1 MHSSSPRWH
10 SLWEGVVRVGSRRQD
25 PAQNGGLVGWWVGGS
40 GRGNLGSGLIW
51 SRGRLGPWGSAWPSL
66 RGSGRPAEPLL
77 LPGPVPGPRPLM
89 PPPSPPTLTTLCSPA
104 AGGPR
109 GPGSPQLLLLTRA
122 GSYTVLGVRSLRP
135 APVAPVQKGTGDK
148 ALWHLIVTLMSTHAW
163 PPAGAVRA
171 AESMVWANGR
181 LAECAV
187 LSR

>member
-1 MHSSSPRWH
+1 MVESSPA
-10 SLWEGVVRVGSRRQD
+10 SLKHLPGPSPTHLRGLRVWLVFT
-25 PAQNGGLVGWWVGGS
+25 GLVWSW
-40 GRGNLGSGLIW
+40 RNKDPLWCPSGLIW

-135 APVAPVQKGTGDK
+135 APVAPVQKGTG
-148 ALWHLIVTLMSTHAW
+148 
-163 PPAGAVRA
+163 AGEGGQPQRKQIK
-171 AESMVWANGR
+171 E
-181 LAECAV
+181 
-187 LSR
+187 